1 MRIEVIVSLRV
12 LVKIICR
19 LVGPPSEMAHG
30 TVLDLLL
37 EYTPSEEVSLVG
49 GRI

>member
-1 MRIEVIVSLRV
+1 MRIEVIVLLHV
-12 LVKIICR
+12 LVEMICR